1 VATGNIY
8 SGQTGTLNFPE
19 KMTVASFTSAPYAG
33 NSYYVARGATV
44 YFYEDATLVGQK
56 TYDPLAAQGQTTI
69 LETPLPNINKVVH
82 SYGWGSAWGGDG
94 GGQACPGI
102 SINGTVVRSV
112 STARRVY
119 FKVGGG
125 EYPNLKITDALGV
138 AAILSNINSLEIP
151 QTPKTKFNIFV
162 KKDGSRECFTQ
173 AQFGKDLKVSFS
185 QKNSND
191 DYGLHTASIIGT
203 PSFIDKKFTSNGVSG
218 LEYNLPGIEN
228 GLWCIQGKFKFNTIS
243 ARYYCFVSGGYN
255 VNLLRESTNK
265 LVVYLSSNGS
275 SWNIS
280 GGSIG
285 IKSNWDIIT
294 EYYIRVRFTGS
305 QYLVDWSTDGISWT
319 NDITINNTSSIYPN
333 MSSLFF
339 GISNDRVTN
348 PLAGTMDNLQVTL
361 GASGCTT
368 KNNFVVGRKYSN
380 PSQNDI
386 FYDVSGE
393 ASLLKY
399 DGTAWQA
406 YEGIYIGSL
415 TTDAN
420 GYIDTVFQ
428 PEFNQNG
435 YEVNAYT
442 QGYRVPDYDKVI
454 YMTGCNTPKQV
465 LDDSYVCIWGTD
477 PYTEVWG
484 AFVGRT
490 SLGPWRQV
498 GYRYDDVNGSTQGT
512 SFTFF
517 VPKGWYFYGTAENNT
532 YANVFPMKEDMM
544 TLNKYMVNRIAGIL
558 QLVKDKQWYKLV
570 GLVELYKNYG
580 ADWDKAEPDIED
592 LDACLKYIIGK

>member
-1 VATGNIY
+1 
-8 SGQTGTLNFPE
+8 
-19 KMTVASFTSAPYAG
+19 M
-33 NSYYVARGATV
+33 
-44 YFYEDATLVGQK
+44 
-56 TYDPLAAQGQTTI
+56 
-69 LETPLPNINKVVH
+69 
-82 SYGWGSAWGGDG
+82 
-94 GGQACPGI
+94 
-102 SINGTVVRSV
+102 
-112 STARRVY
+112 
-119 FKVGGG
+119 
-125 EYPNLKITDALGV
+125 
-138 AAILSNINSLEIP
+138 
-151 QTPKTKFNIFV
+151 
-162 KKDGSRECFTQ
+162 
-173 AQFGKDLKVSFS
+173 
-185 QKNSND
+185 
-191 DYGLHTASIIGT
+191 
-203 PSFIDKKFTSNGVSG
+203 
-218 LEYNLPGIEN
+218 
-228 GLWCIQGKFKFNTIS
+228 
-243 ARYYCFVSGGYN
+243 
-255 VNLLRESTNK
+255 
-265 LVVYLSSNGS
+265 VVYLSSNGS

-415 TTDAN
+415 TTNAN

-532 YANVFPMKEDMM
+532 YANVFLMKG
-544 TLNKYMVNRIAGIL
+544 V
-558 QLVKDKQWYKLV
+558 
-570 GLVELYKNYG
+570 
-580 ADWDKAEPDIED
+580 
-592 LDACLKYIIGK
+592 